1 MTLGVCEMLP
11 HENQAK
17 ENWCYDDA
25 VEIIFAKR
33 YIKKNMCVM
42 MLWSSVA
49 VNVGGWR
56 RVAGMEV
63 LATFTSQD
71 PRSG

>member
-17 ENWCYDDA
+17 ENVCYDA
-25 VEIIFAKR
+25 VENVFAKR